1 MANSPRFTTDEE
13 IRRELERLNERDETP
28 LFSLFINQA
37 MIDNIVKHTKEEIDR
52 KKARYSSDQRYIGP
66 TDVLEV
72 KALLGLL
79 FFSGVMRN
87 STLNVSDMYSHVF
100 GPPIFRSV
108 MSKNRF
114 DFLLCCLRFNSKLTR
129 KVRKMSDK
137 FGLLLPTQYAL
148 KLTEPLY
155 GTNRNVTC
163 DNWFSSLELCEELN
177 QRKITMVGTLRKV
190 KREIPPALISTIGV
204 PLGASRFLYQP
215 AKVLVSYHPKRN
227 KNVILL
233 SSMHDTGIVNPVT
246 KKPDIAE
253 FYNLKVGWMYLI
265 SCSTATLQKEVP
277 GGGQCAISMEFL
289 MLQELMLMFCIG

>member
-1 MANSPRFTTDEE
+1 MFNKNCSTFYTPSEYVTV
-13 IRRELERLNERDETP
+13 DETLLSFRGKCP
-28 LFSLFINQA
+28 FKTYIPAKPDRYGMKILSLC
-37 MIDNIVKHTKEEIDR
+37 D
-52 KKARYSSDQRYIGP
+52 AR
-66 TDVLEV
+66 T
-72 KALLGLL
+72 
-79 FFSGVMRN
+79 FFFCGGIPYVGKGTIARE
-87 STLNVSDMYSHVF
+87 
-100 GPPIFRSV
+100 
-108 MSKNRF
+108 
-114 DFLLCCLRFNSKLTR
+114 
-129 KVRKMSDK
+129 
-137 FGLLLPTQYAL
+137 GLLLPTQYAL

-190 KREIPPALISTIGV
+190 KREIPPALISTRGV

-265 SCSTATLQKEVP
+265 SCSTATLQKEFP
-277 GGGQCAISMEFL
+277 EGGQCAISMEFL
-289 MLQELMLMFCIG
+289 MLQELMPMFCIG